1 MATIQGLHHVTAIAS
16 DAQANYNFYSGLLGL
31 RMVKKTVNFD
41 DPGSYHFYFGDEQ
54 GSPGTIMTFFIWPG
68 FTRGRSG
75 TGQVSFTS
83 FSVSTDSID
92 FWKNRLEAQGTIIES
107 ENVRLG
113 EPVIAFS
120 DPDGLKLEL
129 IGSEQDIREG
139 WGGSDVPTEHSIK
152 GFHSVTLCLSK
163 VEETGTALVDAM
175 GYAKSQES
183 ADRVRYESG
192 AAGAGGIVDLTLGAD
207 LFSVRG
213 GMGAGAVHHV
223 AFRTPDDAQQ
233 SDIRDSLIAKG
244 FQVSPIMDRT
254 YFHSIYF
261 REPGGVL
268 FEIATDAPG
277 FALDESLAE
286 LGRSVKL
293 PSWLESRRVEIESIL
308 PSLRTE

>member
-16 DAQANYNFYSGLLGL
+16 DAQANFDFYSGALGL
-31 RMVKKTVNFD
+31 KLVKKTVNFD
-41 DPGSYHFYFGDEQ
+41 DPGSYHLYFGDGQ

-68 FTRGRSG
+68 SKRGRSG
-75 TGQVSFTS
+75 TGQASFTS
-83 FSVSTDSID
+83 FSIPIDSIE
-92 FWKNRLEAQGTIIES
+92 FWKDRLETKGVIIES
-107 ENVRLG
+107 ENVRFG

-129 IGSEQDIREG
+129 IGSKIDYRES
-139 WGGSDVPTEHSIK
+139 WSGSDFPTKHSIK

-163 VEETGTALVDAM
+163 VEDTGSALVGAM
-175 GYAKSQES
+175 GYEKSQES
-183 ADRVRYESG
+183 AERVRYENG
-192 AAGAGGIVDLTLGAD
+192 AAGAGGIVDITPSAD
-207 LFSVRG
+207 SFSVRS
-213 GMGAGAVHHV
+213 GMGAGTVHHV

-233 SDIRDSLIAKG
+233 GAIRESLIAKG

-268 FEIATDAPG
+268 FEIATDPPG
-277 FALDESLAE
+277 FVLDESLPE
-286 LGRSVKL
+286 LGRGLKL

-308 PSLRTE
+308 PSLITY